1 MSEKVVC
8 VHGQSA
14 RQCEMCDADRRIA
27 DLERENDTLRLQL
40 HEMETGAKDQA
51 ELERDH
57 ERLSLELQQRCPAQW
72 DDVVGGKIIGSPKC
86 PHMPELEREIA
97 ELKNER
103 DDALGI
109 IVGVERAGPQ
119 YRALV
124 EEITR
129 WRNRMKARRLEAS
142 DGA

>member
-1 MSEKVVC
+1 VSEKVVC

-27 DLERENDTLRLQL
+27 
-40 HEMETGAKDQA
+40 
-51 ELERDH
+51 
-57 ERLSLELQQRCPAQW
+57 
-72 DDVVGGKIIGSPKC
+72 
-86 PHMPELEREIA
+86 ELEREIA
-97 ELKNER
+97 DLKNER